1 MQLAHHKP
9 TATLLPY
16 INRYYWGK
24 SNTSED
30 SISMFP
36 LVAGTGVDV
45 YIHFGTSFYINNQA
59 LSTSHILCPRQHANI
74 TTSGNIDFI
83 AIRFNHGAFRHFS
96 SINFNELHNSYLSV
110 HDLWKEEGNILIDK
124 LYHATTIESRIQ
136 ILEEFFILQL
146 LKHKHPNT
154 ILDQAMRNIYQNHS
168 TVCISELSQQLNMS
182 TRHFERK
189 FKEEFGFNPKKFQV
203 VSRFENTLR
212 KLFFS
217 SDKEYL
223 SLILDSGYYD
233 QSHFIKECKAYTNH
247 SPSEIIDLKNNSL
260 HFYFTKTI

>member
-24 SNTSED
+24 SNTNED
-30 SISMFP
+30 SITMFP

-45 YIHFGTSFYINNQA
+45 YIHFGTSFYVDNQA

-74 TTSGNIDFI
+74 TTSGDIDFI

-96 SINFNELHNSYLSV
+96 PINFNELHNSYVTV
-110 HDLWKEEGNILIDK
+110 HDLWTEEGDILIDK
-124 LYHATTIESRIQ
+124 LYHTSTIENRIQ
-136 ILEEFFILQL
+136 LLDEFFTLLL
-146 LKHKHPNT
+146 LKHQCTNT
-154 ILDQAMRNIYQNHS
+154 ILDQAMRTIYQNHS
-168 TVCISELSQQLNMS
+168 TVCISELSQQLNIS

-189 FKEEFGFNPKKFQV
+189 FKQEFGFNPKNFQV

-217 SDKEYL
+217 PNKDQL

-233 QSHFIKECKAYTNH
+233 QSHFIKECKAYTNY
-247 SPSEIIDLKNNSL
+247 SPSEIINLKDNSL
-260 HFYFTKTI
+260 HFYFTKTV